1 MLQIKIVPIV
11 TTLLFEYEGCKRGQ
25 RKGTNQQ
32 QQASGEE
39 AAADL
44 EGAADWEE
52 ELGAADW
59 EELGAADWEGGGGKR
74 QKRTMMFSG
83 RRVGQ
88 L

>member
-1 MLQIKIVPIV
+1 MLLCPKHS
-11 TTLLFEYEGCKRGQ
+11 LLTIQNCNIIEYEGCKRGQ
-25 RKGTNQQ
+25 RKGPSQQ

-44 EGAADWEE
+44 E
-52 ELGAADW
+52 
-59 EELGAADWEGGGGKR
+59 GAADWEGGGGKR

>member
-1 MLQIKIVPIV
+1 MLLCPKHS
-11 TTLLFEYEGCKRGQ
+11 LLTIQNCNIIEYEGCKRGQ
-25 RKGTNQQ
+25 RKGTSQQ

-44 EGAADWEE
+44 EGAADLEQ
-52 ELGAADW
+52 
-59 EELGAADWEGGGGKR
+59 ELGAADWEGGGGKR

>member
-1 MLQIKIVPIV
+1 MLLCPKHS
-11 TTLLFEYEGCKRGQ
+11 LLTIQNCNIIEYEGCKRGQ
-25 RKGTNQQ
+25 RKGTSQQ

-44 EGAADWEE
+44 EQ
-52 ELGAADW
+52 
-59 EELGAADWEGGGGKR
+59 ELGAADWEGGGGKR